1 MAAGPPSLPQPIN
14 FSDNAADDK
23 PLSSACSMSDEIKRQ
38 VHIKRAFTKLR
49 DDITAEP
56 STSSVEEAGRAAE
69 PEEHAA
75 GCTLWLEPEWCSRSS
90 QSGAAGADAED
101 GGLFKF
107 KQMIRGIHSS
117 APPDDDAAAD
127 DDAAEGGAA
136 ADEDQAADAV
146 GAEDEAAADEEE
158 RQRRRRQFLMAA

>member
-1 MAAGPPSLPQPIN
+1 MHPAENKAAPVSAQSAESEAGAEGRSGGGGGMAAGPPSLPQPIN

-117 APPDDDAAAD
+117 APPD
-127 DDAAEGGAA
+127 GPGPPGA
-136 ADEDQAADAV
+136 V
-146 GAEDEAAADEEE
+146 K
-158 RQRRRRQFLMAA
+158 RPLRL